1 MKENENITFYDL
13 TPTDNIELDI
23 YEKAINFSLEN
34 NKILNIAISGSY
46 GSGKSSLLE
55 SYKKNHPE
63 KKFLNISLTHFNTTE
78 NTNKNNSLIREENN
92 SIDKSLVPILE
103 VKILNQLIHQ
113 ISYEKIP
120 QTHFKTKRKFTEE
133 ELENTTIQILLFI
146 ASLLYVIYFNKWNN
160 FISTLQDFSFFYFL
174 LKLTT
179 YSYFRLINILILFY
193 LLGIFIYNLLKF
205 QKTKNFFKKLNIQ
218 GNEIE
223 ISEDNNDSYFDKYL
237 NEVIYLFENSSV
249 DAIVFEDIDR
259 YEVSEI
265 FERLR
270 EVNKLVNNKLKEE
283 NKTLKFFYLLRDDI
297 FISKDRTK
305 FFDFIIPVIPVVDAS
320 NSYDK
325 FTELFQDINQY
336 NFDDN
341 FLYSLSLYID
351 DMRILKNIYNEFL
364 IYYNELNKTEET
376 STKINSNK
384 ILSMI
389 AYKNLFPK
397 DFSDLQLNQ
406 GFVYNIFSQKEKFIE
421 ERIKEIDFQIA
432 ILNEPL
438 KNTEELEILNQSYT
452 KMLVDNMYTTYNES
466 YKKAESWLNNEYP
479 KRKEILKAKEE
490 EKMSLSQFEI
500 KKLRKEKNE
509 LENSPLSKIIKKEK
523 DDIISS
529 IVYENELGEANEFE
543 DIKGN
548 PYFKLLKFLIKRGH
562 LDEEYPLYM
571 SYFYAK
577 SDANFIKTV
586 LSEESLDYN
595 YKLINPRLIID
606 RISVSY
612 FENCDILNFDLLSY
626 LLKLKDSAYNIKKEK
641 IFTQLKDKRNFDFIN
656 SYLNLDEIPRKNFIN
671 LLYNY
676 WETFFSDAMKEKFL
690 LENYSYIYVIDILQ
704 FSEKDDLEKIKKNN
718 NIIEYIENK
727 KDFFDF
733 RAYTKNIKILEEAG
747 NYLRFFDN
755 LESLDIKFNELEY
768 STSFDAFSKKG
779 LGLAIFEAVYKKN
792 KYILN
797 FTNINLII
805 KEILYKNILYKDT
818 QKLSKFEENLLF
830 LKDKQN
836 RVTNEKLNE
845 LNDVVN
851 TELKSRNYTLINNAF
866 ENNKYLLEYLEKNI
880 NEYAEIILENCDNKI
895 DDDEKYIIEFLNFE
909 DIRKENKQKYIE
921 FLIKNI
927 TSISNINDK
936 ELWNIFFSNNKIDY
950 SPENIVAYF
959 KEFELDEIL
968 INFINQNDNKISFED
983 FKFDDDKI
991 EKEFFISILKCY
1003 EINNQK
1009 YVDILKSFEDN
1020 DEMEFSGDI
1029 PEDKRALLVK
1039 SKIIKMILKNLE
1051 LFRKHYEDSLDY
1063 FIKLNIDDYIQ
1074 IIEDNNNLF
1083 LQNELLTILSD
1094 KSIKDENK
1102 LKLLKFSEDKI
1113 NIYNENYSDSIID
1126 FILNNNLYNINEL
1139 IENFSN
1145 FNSLIKEKIY
1155 KLVKEN
1161 IDDFYNNLEISDFEL
1176 IKTFLMDK
1184 EIDIDEKLKIL
1195 INILDNRRD
1204 INSIEDF
1211 YKYLELMN
1219 LEEYKNITKKNLTLQ
1234 IPINDF
1240 NRNLLQKLKY
1250 KDFIEDFS
1258 QINETTYEVITTKED

>member
-1 MKENENITFYDL
+1 
-13 TPTDNIELDI
+13 
-23 YEKAINFSLEN
+23 
-34 NKILNIAISGSY
+34 
-46 GSGKSSLLE
+46 
-55 SYKKNHPE
+55 
-63 KKFLNISLTHFNTTE
+63 
-78 NTNKNNSLIREENN
+78 
-92 SIDKSLVPILE
+92 
-103 VKILNQLIHQ
+103 
-113 ISYEKIP
+113 
-120 QTHFKTKRKFTEE
+120 
-133 ELENTTIQILLFI
+133 
-146 ASLLYVIYFNKWNN
+146 
-160 FISTLQDFSFFYFL
+160 
-174 LKLTT
+174 
-179 YSYFRLINILILFY
+179 
-193 LLGIFIYNLLKF
+193 
-205 QKTKNFFKKLNIQ
+205 
-218 GNEIE
+218 
-223 ISEDNNDSYFDKYL
+223 
-237 NEVIYLFENSSV
+237 
-249 DAIVFEDIDR
+249 
-259 YEVSEI
+259 
-265 FERLR
+265 
-270 EVNKLVNNKLKEE
+270 
-283 NKTLKFFYLLRDDI
+283 
-297 FISKDRTK
+297 
-305 FFDFIIPVIPVVDAS
+305 
-320 NSYDK
+320 
-325 FTELFQDINQY
+325 
-336 NFDDN
+336 
-341 FLYSLSLYID
+341 
-351 DMRILKNIYNEFL
+351 
-364 IYYNELNKTEET
+364 
-376 STKINSNK
+376 
-384 ILSMI
+384 
-389 AYKNLFPK
+389 
-397 DFSDLQLNQ
+397 
-406 GFVYNIFSQKEKFIE
+406 
-421 ERIKEIDFQIA
+421 
-432 ILNEPL
+432 
-438 KNTEELEILNQSYT
+438 
-452 KMLVDNMYTTYNES
+452 
-466 YKKAESWLNNEYP
+466 
-479 KRKEILKAKEE
+479 
-490 EKMSLSQFEI
+490 
-500 KKLRKEKNE
+500 
-509 LENSPLSKIIKKEK
+509 
-523 DDIISS
+523 
-529 IVYENELGEANEFE
+529 
-543 DIKGN
+543 
-548 PYFKLLKFLIKRGH
+548 
-562 LDEEYPLYM
+562 
-571 SYFYAK
+571 
-577 SDANFIKTV
+577 
-586 LSEESLDYN
+586 
-595 YKLINPRLIID
+595 
-606 RISVSY
+606 
-612 FENCDILNFDLLSY
+612 
-626 LLKLKDSAYNIKKEK
+626 
-641 IFTQLKDKRNFDFIN
+641 
-656 SYLNLDEIPRKNFIN
+656 
-671 LLYNY
+671 
-676 WETFFSDAMKEKFL
+676 MKEKFL
-690 LENYSYIYVIDILQ
+690 LENYLYIYVIDILQ

-768 STSFDAFSKKG
+768 SSPFDAFSKKG
-779 LGLAIFEAVYKKN
+779 LGLAIFEAIYQKN

-797 FTNINLII
+797 FTNINLMI

-818 QKLSKFEENLLF
+818 QKLSKFEENLLL

-836 RVTNEKLNE
+836 RVTNEKINE
-845 LNDVVN
+845 LNDAVN

-1126 FILNNNLYNINEL
+1126 FILNNNHYNIVEL

-1145 FNSLIKEKIY
+1145 FNTSIKEKIY

>member
-1 MKENENITFYDL
+1 
-13 TPTDNIELDI
+13 
-23 YEKAINFSLEN
+23 
-34 NKILNIAISGSY
+34 
-46 GSGKSSLLE
+46 
-55 SYKKNHPE
+55 
-63 KKFLNISLTHFNTTE
+63 
-78 NTNKNNSLIREENN
+78 
-92 SIDKSLVPILE
+92 
-103 VKILNQLIHQ
+103 
-113 ISYEKIP
+113 
-120 QTHFKTKRKFTEE
+120 
-133 ELENTTIQILLFI
+133 
-146 ASLLYVIYFNKWNN
+146 
-160 FISTLQDFSFFYFL
+160 
-174 LKLTT
+174 
-179 YSYFRLINILILFY
+179 
-193 LLGIFIYNLLKF
+193 
-205 QKTKNFFKKLNIQ
+205 
-218 GNEIE
+218 
-223 ISEDNNDSYFDKYL
+223 
-237 NEVIYLFENSSV
+237 
-249 DAIVFEDIDR
+249 
-259 YEVSEI
+259 
-265 FERLR
+265 
-270 EVNKLVNNKLKEE
+270 
-283 NKTLKFFYLLRDDI
+283 
-297 FISKDRTK
+297 
-305 FFDFIIPVIPVVDAS
+305 
-320 NSYDK
+320 
-325 FTELFQDINQY
+325 
-336 NFDDN
+336 
-341 FLYSLSLYID
+341 
-351 DMRILKNIYNEFL
+351 
-364 IYYNELNKTEET
+364 
-376 STKINSNK
+376 
-384 ILSMI
+384 
-389 AYKNLFPK
+389 
-397 DFSDLQLNQ
+397 
-406 GFVYNIFSQKEKFIE
+406 
-421 ERIKEIDFQIA
+421 
-432 ILNEPL
+432 
-438 KNTEELEILNQSYT
+438 
-452 KMLVDNMYTTYNES
+452 
-466 YKKAESWLNNEYP
+466 
-479 KRKEILKAKEE
+479 
-490 EKMSLSQFEI
+490 
-500 KKLRKEKNE
+500 
-509 LENSPLSKIIKKEK
+509 
-523 DDIISS
+523 
-529 IVYENELGEANEFE
+529 
-543 DIKGN
+543 
-548 PYFKLLKFLIKRGH
+548 
-562 LDEEYPLYM
+562 
-571 SYFYAK
+571 
-577 SDANFIKTV
+577 
-586 LSEESLDYN
+586 
-595 YKLINPRLIID
+595 
-606 RISVSY
+606 
-612 FENCDILNFDLLSY
+612 
-626 LLKLKDSAYNIKKEK
+626 
-641 IFTQLKDKRNFDFIN
+641 
-656 SYLNLDEIPRKNFIN
+656 
-671 LLYNY
+671 
-676 WETFFSDAMKEKFL
+676 MKEKFL

-1126 FILNNNLYNINEL
+1126 FILNNNHYNIVEL

-1145 FNSLIKEKIY
+1145 FNTSIKEKIY